1 MLVLDASGSMWGQLQ
16 GRTKIEIARATVA
29 GLVRDWK
36 AGNAL
41 GLVAYGHRRKGD
53 CADIETLIAAGPLD
67 ASAYLATVNAL
78 NPRGM
83 TPLSA
88 AVVQA
93 AEALKSSEQKA
104 TVILVS
110 DGEETCDL
118 DPCEVGRRLEQSG
131 VDFTAHVIG
140 FDVANPAHQAQ
151 LRCLAENT
159 GGRYFNASDAQ
170 GLAVALDSVV
180 AMSTEPPLPPA
191 SATLTAPSEASVS
204 SRIEVRWQGP
214 GDAGDYIAFVD
225 PANPNQAELRYTWV
239 RHDESDV
246 ADPTQPLSI
255 KTPAEPGDYRLRY
268 VSPRRKAPV
277 LAEIPFTALK
287 AEAYVRGPAEAASGG
302 MIEVEA
308 SGPVDAGH
316 WIGFAP
322 AGSEAGSYRDYVRP
336 EAGVT
341 RYRLRTP
348 GEPGEYELRYVLD
361 ESAAIAA
368 SQPIRIVAAQARI
381 SGPAEA
387 QAGSTIQ
394 VEASGPVESGHWI
407 GFAPAGSDAGSY
419 LDYTRPEPGVSRYEL
434 STPAE
439 PGEYELRYVINESEA
454 VIAAQPIRITAL
466 QGSLEAPAEV
476 GASATLT
483 VRVTAPWSDG
493 QWIGI
498 APAGSPDG
506 EYATWSG
513 LERDQTGVELVAP
526 EAPGDY
532 EIRLH
537 LGSGGPVALRRPLRV
552 LPAE

>member
-16 GRTKIEIARATVA
+16 GRTKIEIARETVA

-36 AGNAL
+36 AENAL

-53 CADIETLIAAGPLD
+53 CADIETLIPAGPLD

-93 AEALKSSEQKA
+93 SEALQSSERKA

-110 DGEETCDL
+110 DGEETCSL
-118 DPCEVGRRLEQSG
+118 DPCEVGTRLEQSG
-131 VDFTAHVIG
+131 IDFTAHVIG

-180 AMSTEPPLPPA
+180 AMSTEPALPPA
-191 SATLTAPSEASVS
+191 SAALTAPAEASVS
-204 SRIEVRWQGP
+204 TRIAVRWEGP
-214 GDAGDYIAFVD
+214 GDAGDYIAIVD
-225 PANPNQAELRYTWV
+225 PANPNEAELRYAWV
-239 RHDESDV
+239 RRSEAET
-246 ADPTQPLSI
+246 ADPAVPVELR
-255 KTPAEPGDYRLRY
+255 TPAQPGQYRLRY

-287 AEAYVRGPAEAASGG
+287 VEAFVRGPAEAASGG
-302 MIEVEA
+302 TIEVEA

-322 AGSEAGSYRDYVRP
+322 VGSDAGSYLDYVRP
-336 EAGVT
+336 EDGVS

-407 GFAPAGSDAGSY
+407 GFAPVGSDPGSY
-419 LDYTRPEPGVSRYEL
+419 LDYRRPEAGVSRYEL

-439 PGEYELRYVINESEA
+439 PGDYELRYVINESEA

-466 QGSLEAPAEV
+466 QGSLDAAAEV
-476 GASATLT
+476 RAGATLGI
-483 VRVTAPWSDG
+483 RIAAPWSDG
-493 QWIGI
+493 QWI
-498 APAGSPDG
+498 AVAAAGSPDG
-506 EYATWSG
+506 EYAAWSG
-513 LERDQTGVELVAP
+513 LERDQGTIELAAPVAP
-526 EAPGDY
+526 GES
-532 EIRLH
+532 ESRRH
-537 LGSGGPVALRRPLRV
+537 RGSGGPVALRRPLRV